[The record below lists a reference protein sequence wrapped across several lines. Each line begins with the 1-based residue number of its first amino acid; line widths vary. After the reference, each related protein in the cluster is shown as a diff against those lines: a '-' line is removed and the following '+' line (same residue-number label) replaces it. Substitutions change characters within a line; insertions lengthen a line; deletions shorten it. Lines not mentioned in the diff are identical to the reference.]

1 VKVKV
6 VQRASS
12 VGTSDKRA
20 KCGAVQNLSSSHG
33 EAFSDMLCID
43 ILDRLLREEAGKTIG
58 NSIN

>member
-1 VKVKV
+1 VHRNSTVKV
-6 VQRASS
+6 VR
-12 VGTSDKRA
+12 RA